1 MTGSGSTLQSF
12 YEAVAARNL
21 ASAGRYLAD
30 DLVFSGLFETYRGPN
45 EYLTALT
52 KLLQVTRRLDV
63 RKIVSQ
69 GADAVI
75 LFELETKAP
84 VECTTLVTEWHQVV
98 DGKINRVQ
106 SVFDGRPF
114 ARMFSASGSQGL
126 TPVEANKQTVREFTR
141 IFKNEHNVDGVD
153 HLFDKGFVHHF
164 RSPMPAGFEGL
175 RQVGIM
181 MNGAFP
187 DVVVTEEDLIG
198 CGDKVV
204 ERSSAV
210 ATHAGPM
217 LGKSPSRRRVQWTE
231 IHIYRLK
238 DGKIAEHWAEV
249 AMMEL
254 LQQIGVLP
262 QLE

>member
-12 YEAVAARNL
+12 YEAVTARDL
-21 ASAGRYLAD
+21 VSAKRHLSD
-30 DLVFSGLFETYRGPN
+30 DLVFYGLFETYRGPD
-45 EYLTALT
+45 EYLNALT
-52 KLLQVTRRLDV
+52 KLLQVTVRLDV

-69 GADAVI
+69 GTDAVI

-84 VECTTLVTEWHQVV
+84 VEGTTLVTEWHQVV
-98 DGKINRVQ
+98 EGKIRRVQ

-114 ARMFSASGSQGL
+114 AAMFSASGAQGVDS
-126 TPVEANKQTVREFTR
+126 VEANKQTVREFTR
-141 IFKNEHNVDGVD
+141 IFKNEHNVDGVG
-153 HLFDKGFVHHF
+153 HLFDKSFVHHF
-164 RSPMPAGFEGL
+164 RSPLPVGFEGL
-175 RQVGIM
+175 RQIGIM

-187 DVVVTEEDLIG
+187 DVVVTEEDLIAS
-198 CGDKVV
+198 GDKVV

-210 ATHAGPM
+210 ATHGGPM
-217 LGKSPSRRRVQWTE
+217 LGKPPSRKRVQWTE

-254 LQQIGVLP
+254 LQQVGVLP
-262 QLE
+262 QLG

>member
-1 MTGSGSTLQSF
+1 MTGSGSTLRSF
-12 YEAVAARNL
+12 YDAVSTRDLAAARL
-21 ASAGRYLAD
+21 YLSD
-30 DLVFSGLFETYRGPN
+30 NFVFSGLFETYRGPD
-45 EYLTALT
+45 EYMSALS
-52 KLLQVTRRLDV
+52 KLLQVTLRLDV

-75 LFELETKAP
+75 LFELETEAP
-84 VECTTLVTEWHQVV
+84 VECTTLVTEWHQVT
-98 DGKINRVQ
+98 DGKISRVQ

-114 ARMFSASGSQGL
+114 AAMFSP
-126 TPVEANKQTVREFTR
+126 TPGIDGVDVNKRTVREFTR
-141 IFKNEHNVDGVD
+141 IFKNEHNVDGVG

-164 RSPMPAGFEGL
+164 RSPMPPGFEGL
-175 RQVGIM
+175 RNVGIM

-187 DVVVTEEDLIG
+187 DVVVTEEDLIAT
-198 CGDKVV
+198 GDKVV

-210 ATHAGPM
+210 ATHKGAM
-217 LGKSPSRRRVQWTE
+217 LGKPPSQRRVQWSE

-238 DGKIAEHWAEV
+238 DGKIIEHWAEV

-262 QLE
+262 QLG